1 MNFRRHLLHQLRQG
15 PAPRPPWRHGLLL
28 ALLLLLLSLTAVPT
42 AAQPASLPGLTLTA
56 VAGYDGYYKA
66 YGWLPVQITASNS
79 GPAVSGQL
87 RIITGSSG
95 SGNNMAYT
103 TPIDLPTQ
111 SSKQVTLYVYLPSH
125 ANRLAVQLVDRRG
138 ALLHA
143 VQTNPLR
150 AVEQE
155 SLLYGLVSS
164 DGGRFTFLE
173 TVTAGRSSAAVA
185 NLSLPQLPDL
195 AAALAPLDLLIFH
208 NVDSGQLTPA
218 QRAAVTAWVSLGG
231 QLVVT
236 GGPGWP
242 QTTAGWGD
250 LLPVTV
256 SGSRSVADLPGLAA
270 WAELPLRDP
279 GPYVTA
285 VAGLRRGELLLQDGG
300 LPLLARQRHGRGAV
314 YFLALDPA
322 LAPLR
327 DWDGSLKLWAA
338 VAAETPILPG
348 WAAGFQRGF
357 TAAQAAQIIPGLTLP
372 SVWFLLFFMLGYI
385 VLIGPANYWLVRR
398 LKRRELAWITIPAI
412 ILLVSAGTYL
422 AGTRLMGRGIILN
435 ELAVAFGH
443 LESDTMRV
451 HGLTTI
457 YSPRRT
463 SYDLV
468 MPAEALVRPFGSTFF
483 SGSGVGQGGDVA
495 AMERDSQ
502 LIARGTRVDVGG
514 LQSFVA
520 EYHLPRPAISGQAA
534 LVLEPGGSLLLN
546 VYLQNNGRWPLEN
559 GALIYADR
567 LYPIGDLAAGATY
580 EGRQTVTAGSPLTPL
595 PYGPYGYYGPYGSP
609 AANLIGGHMEQLVG
623 GADYWNNRTLF
634 VRYQLLEAL
643 LPDYGGSGVSHLPTG
658 VVTLVGWSTGDSLQ
672 LPLDPG
678 LNSFQTFSS
687 ALYFL
692 EIPVTLTDLSA
703 GAFTLPLPLLDW
715 RVLDSEGLGGSWPGV
730 TSFYLP
736 TGQVDYEFRPTY
748 RPDNRQLT
756 SLRIRLASAA
766 ASGQPVPAVFLW
778 NWTAAAWELVDDL
791 NWGETAVVDFAPYLG
806 PDLAIRLRLQNS
818 SPFGYEIDA
827 VYPLLEFN

>member
-1 MNFRRHLLHQLRQG
+1 MNFRPHLLPQPRQGLAQPRRG
-15 PAPRPPWRHGLLL
+15 PAPRPRGHYGLLL
-28 ALLLLLLSLTAVPT
+28 ALLLLLLSLP
-42 AAQPASLPGLTLTA
+42 AAPAHAQESGLSGLTLTA

-79 GPAVSGQL
+79 GPALSGAL
-87 RIITGSSG
+87 RITTGGAPSG
-95 SGNNMAYT
+95 SAVAYT
-103 TPIDLPTQ
+103 TPIELPTQ
-111 SSKQVTLYVYLPSH
+111 SSKQVTLYVYLPTHS
-125 ANRLAVQLVDRRG
+125 NRLSLQLVDGRG
-138 ALLHA
+138 AVQQV
-143 VQTNPLR
+143 VQTNLLR
-150 AVEQE
+150 SLDPG

-173 TVTAGRSSAAVA
+173 TVTAGRPSAAVA
-185 NLSLPQLPDL
+185 NLTLAQLPEL

-218 QRAAVTAWVSLGG
+218 QRAAVTEWVSLGG

-236 GGPGWP
+236 GGPGWQ

-250 LLPVTV
+250 LLPVAI

-279 GPYVTA
+279 GPYVAA
-285 VAGLRRGELLLQDGG
+285 VASLRRGELLLQDDG
-300 LPLLARQRHGRGAV
+300 LPLLARQSHGRGAV

-327 DWDGSLKLWAA
+327 DWDGSPQLWAA
-338 VAAETPILPG
+338 VAAAAPELPG
-348 WAAGFQRGF
+348 WAAGFQRGY
-357 TAAQAAQIIPGLTLP
+357 AASQAAQIIPGLTLP
-372 SVWFLLFFMLGYI
+372 SVWFIILFTLGYI

-398 LKRRELAWITIPAI
+398 LKRRELAWITIPVI

-422 AGTRLMGRGIILN
+422 AGTRLMGRGLVLN

-502 LIARGTRVDVGG
+502 LIARSTRVDVGG

-520 EYHLPRPAISGQAA
+520 EYHLPRPPIAGQAIVTIDPA
-534 LVLEPGGSLLLN
+534 GSVVLTAQ
-546 VYLQNNGRWPLEN
+546 LQNNGRWPLEN
-559 GALIYADR
+559 GALIYGDR
-567 LYPIGDLAAGATY
+567 VYPLGDLAAGASY
-580 EGRQTVTAGSPLTPL
+580 EGRHIVTAGSLLTMPS
-595 PYGPYGYYGPYGSP
+595 GSP
-609 AANLIGGHMEQLVG
+609 YNSPTASLISSHMEQLVG
-623 GADYWNNRTLF
+623 GPDYWNDRTLYT
-634 VRYQLLEAL
+634 RYQLLEAL
-643 LPDYGGSGVSHLPTG
+643 SPDYGGSGVSHLPAG

-672 LPLDPG
+672 LAVDAG
-678 LNSFQTFSS
+678 LNSYQTFNNT
-687 ALYFL
+687 LYFL
-692 EIPVTLTDLSA
+692 EVPLTLTDLSA
-703 GAFTLPLPLLDW
+703 GQLVHPAAALA
-715 RVLDSEGLGGSWPGV
+715 GV
-730 TSFYLP
+730 AYCWIAKVWGAAGRYLP
-736 TGQVDYEFRPTY
+736 AFSCPPAGWITNTGQST
-748 RPDNRQLT
+748 
-756 SLRIRLASAA
+756 
-766 ASGQPVPAVFLW
+766 
-778 NWTAAAWELVDDL
+778 
-791 NWGETAVVDFAPYLG
+791 G
-806 PDLAIRLRLQNS
+806 PRTGS
-818 SPFGYEIDA
+818 
-827 VYPLLEFN
+827 